1 MIAAVIK
8 ENFPGEKRVALVP
21 RNVAALTQAGL
32 DVIVESGAGS
42 ASLHPDS
49 EYEKA
54 GARVE
59 TDRGALLSETD
70 LLLTVRGPGAF
81 AGFPSEE
88 LDRIKR
94 GAILIGFL
102 EPLAEPETMQAL
114 ASRGVTAFAM
124 ELVPRITRAQTM
136 DALSSMASIAG
147 YEAVLLG
154 ARHSPKLFPMQ
165 ITAAGTITPA
175 KVFVLGAGVAGL
187 QAIAAARRLGA
198 LVEAYDIRPVVKEQ
212 VESLGARFVEL
223 EIETEVEGQGGYAA
237 AQSEAFHRRQRE
249 LLAERLAS
257 VDVVITTAAVPG
269 KRAPILIT
277 ADMTEHLRPGAVVVD
292 LAAEKGGNCELT
304 RAGETVVYRGVT
316 IVGPVNLPS
325 QAAYHASQMYSNN
338 IATFVDLLAKGGDLT
353 LDLEDEIIKGTL
365 VTHQGRVVH
374 PAVLKAL
381 GQGN

>member
-8 ENFPGEKRVALVP
+8 ESFPGEKRVALIP
-21 RNVAALTQAGL
+21 RNVTALSQAGL
-32 DVIVESGAGS
+32 EVMVESGAGE
-42 ASLHPDS
+42 ASLHADS

-54 GARVE
+54 GARVG
-59 TDRGALLSETD
+59 TDRGALISETD
-70 LLLTVRGPGAF
+70 LLLTVRGPGAY
-81 AGFPSEE
+81 ANFPSEE
-88 LDRIKR
+88 LDRLKK

-114 ASRGVTAFAM
+114 ASRGVTSFAM

-154 ARHSPKLFPMQ
+154 AEHSPKMFPMQ

-187 QAIAAARRLGA
+187 QAIATARRLGA
-198 LVEAYDIRPVVKEQ
+198 LVEAYDIRPVVKEE

-223 EIETEVEGQGGYAA
+223 EIEAEAEGQGGYAA
-237 AQSEAFHRRQRE
+237 AQSEEFQRRQRE

-257 VDVVITTAAVPG
+257 ADVVITTAAVPG

-277 ADMTEHLRPGAVVVD
+277 TDMTEHLRPGAVVID

-304 RAGETVVYRGVT
+304 RAGETVEYQGVT

-325 QAAYHASQMYSNN
+325 RAAYHASQMYSKN
-338 IATFVDLLAKGGDLT
+338 IATFVDLLVKGGDLT

-374 PAVLKAL
+374 SAVLKAS
-381 GQGN
+381 GQGD

>member
-8 ENFPGEKRVALVP
+8 ESFPGEKRVALVP
-21 RNVAALTQAGL
+21 RNVTALSQAGL
-32 DVIVESGAGS
+32 DVMVESGAGE
-42 ASLHPDS
+42 ASLHADS

-81 AGFPSEE
+81 PDFLSEE
-88 LDRIKR
+88 LDRLKK

-154 ARHSPKLFPMQ
+154 AEYSPKMFPMQ

-187 QAIAAARRLGA
+187 QAIATARRLGA
-198 LVEAYDIRPVVKEQ
+198 LVEAYDIRPVVKEE

-223 EIETEVEGQGGYAA
+223 EIEAESEGQGGYAA
-237 AQSEAFHRRQRE
+237 AQSEEFHRRQRE

-257 VDVVITTAAVPG
+257 ADVVITTAAVPG

-277 ADMTEHLRPGAVVVD
+277 NDMTEHLRPGAVVID

-304 RAGETVVYRGVT
+304 RAGETVVNQGVT

-325 QAAYHASQMYSNN
+325 RAAYHASQMYSNN
-338 IATFVDLLAKGGDLT
+338 VATFVDLLVKGGDLT
-353 LDLEDEIIKGTL
+353 LDLEDEVIKGTL

-374 PAVLKAL
+374 SAVLKASD
-381 GQGN
+381 QGD

>member
-1 MIAAVIK
+1 
-8 ENFPGEKRVALVP
+8 
-21 RNVAALTQAGL
+21 
-32 DVIVESGAGS
+32 
-42 ASLHPDS
+42 
-49 EYEKA
+49 
-54 GARVE
+54 
-59 TDRGALLSETD
+59 
-70 LLLTVRGPGAF
+70 
-81 AGFPSEE
+81 
-88 LDRIKR
+88 
-94 GAILIGFL
+94 
-102 EPLAEPETMQAL
+102 MQAL
-114 ASRGVTAFAM
+114 ASRGVTSFAM

-154 ARHSPKLFPMQ
+154 AEHSPKMFPMQ

-187 QAIAAARRLGA
+187 QAIATARRLGA
-198 LVEAYDIRPVVKEQ
+198 LVEAYDIRPVVKEE

-223 EIETEVEGQGGYAA
+223 EIEAEAEGQGGYAA
-237 AQSEAFHRRQRE
+237 AQSEEFQRRQRR

-277 ADMTEHLRPGAVVVD
+277 TDMSGHLRPGAVVID

-304 RAGETVVYRGVT
+304 RAGETVEYQGVT

-325 QAAYHASQMYSNN
+325 RAAYHASQMYSKN
-338 IATFVDLLAKGGDLT
+338 IATFVDLLVKGGDLT

-374 PAVLKAL
+374 SAVLKAS
-381 GQGN
+381 GQGD

>member
-8 ENFPGEKRVALVP
+8 ESFPGEKRVALIP
-21 RNVAALTQAGL
+21 RNVTALSQAGL
-32 DVIVESGAGS
+32 DVMVESGAGE
-42 ASLHPDS
+42 ASLHADS

-54 GARVE
+54 GARIE

-88 LDRIKR
+88 LDRLKK
-94 GAILIGFL
+94 GTILIGFL
-102 EPLAEPETMQAL
+102 EPLAEPETMQSL

-154 ARHSPKLFPMQ
+154 AEHSPKMFPMQ

-187 QAIAAARRLGA
+187 QAIATARRLGA
-198 LVEAYDIRPVVKEQ
+198 LVEAYDIRPVVKEEA
-212 VESLGARFVEL
+212 ESLGARFVEL
-223 EIETEVEGQGGYAA
+223 KIEAEAEGQGGYAA
-237 AQSEAFHRRQRE
+237 AQSEEFHRRQRE

-257 VDVVITTAAVPG
+257 ADVIITTAAVPG

-277 ADMTEHLRPGAVVVD
+277 TDMTEHLRPGAVVID

-304 RAGETVVYRGVT
+304 RAGETVEYQGVT

-325 QAAYHASQMYSNN
+325 RAAYHASQMYSKN
-338 IATFVDLLAKGGDLT
+338 IATFVDLLVKGGDLT

-374 PAVLKAL
+374 SAVLKAS
-381 GQGN
+381 GQGD